1 MPDYVIKTSDL
12 DTEFKIGKNTR
23 VTRLAAIGLYPDRL
37 HKEGKSYWLTQD
49 QYELFANF
57 DSYIRDTGSSKDYPH
72 LVDSV
77 DPVESIEQEECGDL
91 VTVMGNKIT
100 HDPGNL
106 DSDPFTQTFVT
117 GSSSSHTD
125 ELLIRQITA
134 NAKHRATS
142 ILIAESAIAN
152 RYLQNPNLLDP
163 ELRAQIDSIPI
174 PKIDP
179 KEFAASLIRGVENLV
194 NFGEAA

>member
-12 DTEFKIGKNTR
+12 DAEFNIGKNTR

-37 HKEGKSYWLTQD
+37 HKEGKSYWLTQA
-49 QYELFANF
+49 QYELFVDF
-57 DSYIRDTGSSKDYPH
+57 DNYIRETGSSKDYPN
-72 LVDSV
+72 LVNSV
-77 DPVESIEQEECGDL
+77 ERVESIEQEECGDL
-91 VTVMGNKIT
+91 VTVMGNNIA
-100 HDPGNL
+100 HNSGNSDL
-106 DSDPFTQTFVT
+106 DPFTETFVT
-117 GSSSSHTD
+117 GGSSSHTD
-125 ELLIRQITA
+125 ELLVRQITA

-179 KEFAASLIRGVENLV
+179 KELAASLIRGVENLTGV
-194 NFGEAA
+194 A